1 MTQAA
6 YGLAQAHDAPEKG
19 PGLKTQARGQ
29 AAPAPARET
38 GEAEAVA
45 PPGGSDV
52 DAALVRRA
60 RRGDAEAFEA
70 LVRRHLKVAY
80 PVALSRVSDPHDAE
94 DVCQDAFITALE
106 KLDSCER
113 PEHFRAWFLTIV
125 RNRAHNFRQYQEVRR
140 TQPLEHV
147 AASTTRDDPARDAER
162 LHMRERISEA
172 LVELTDLQRQV
183 VVLHDYEGWK
193 HKEIGERLGMSPGAS
208 RFHLHVA
215 RKRLRGLLAD
225 LQR

>member
-1 MTQAA
+1 MAHA
-6 YGLAQAHDAPEKG
+6 HRALEKGYGLKEK
-19 PGLKTQARGQ
+19 ARGQ
-29 AAPAPARET
+29 EANASATET
-38 GEAEAVA
+38 GSTEAVA
-45 PPGGSDV
+45 FPHGSDV

-60 RRGDAEAFEA
+60 RGGDRKAFET
-70 LVRRHLKVAY
+70 LVRRHLKAAY
-80 PVALSRVSDPHDAE
+80 PVALSRVSDPQDAE
-94 DVCQDAFITALE
+94 DVCQDAFVTALG

-125 RNRAHNFRQYQEVRR
+125 RNRAHNVRKYQNVRQM
-140 TQPLEHV
+140 QPLEH
-147 AASTTRDDPARDAER
+147 AAGAATGDDPARYVER
-162 LHMRERISEA
+162 VHVRERISEA

-193 HKEIGERLGMSPGAS
+193 HKEIGERLGISPGAS

-225 LQR
+225 LERR